1 MLENLSILP
10 PDPILGVGQMYFQ
23 DTDPNKVGL
32 AVGVYQTEAAVTPV
46 LSAVKKAEAHMLEN
60 QGSKV
65 YIAQAGDPDFIAGV
79 TRIMFGAQLQAQV
92 NDRLASIMV
101 PGGCGGLRIA
111 AEVINQSRPGA
122 TVWMST
128 PTWGNHYPLLESAGL
143 TLKNYPYYDADK
155 GVVDFQAMLDAFQE
169 IPENDIVLVHACCH
183 NPTGADLSSAQW
195 QQLFDV
201 IVERKLL
208 PFIDAAYLGFSD
220 SMEEDAEPIRLAAQ
234 RVPEAIVVNSCS
246 KNFGLY
252 RERTGMLTFLGETEE
267 AALAAQ
273 SQGMSKARQSYSMS
287 PFHGGGIVGT
297 ILKDEAFTKE
307 WLAEVSQM
315 RDRMNSLRAEFAK
328 QMNNK
333 QAVRDFSFI
342 ASNRGMFSNLG
353 ITKEQVHRLRD
364 DFKIYMLDSSRIN
377 VAGLA
382 KANLDYTTDAIARV
396 LTT

>member
-1 MLENLSILP
+1 MLENLSITP
-10 PDPILGVGQMYFQ
+10 PDPILGVGQMYVQ
-23 DTDPNKVGL
+23 ETDPNKVGL
-32 AVGVYQTEAAVTPV
+32 AIGVYQTEAAVTPV
-46 LSAVKKAEAHMLEN
+46 LSAVKKAEADMLQE

-65 YIAQAGDPDFIAGV
+65 YIAQAGDPDFLAGMN
-79 TRIMFGAQLQAQV
+79 RIIFGEALLAALGQ
-92 NDRLASIMV
+92 RTASIMV

-122 TVWMST
+122 TIWMST

-169 IPENDIVLVHACCH
+169 IPENDIVLLHACCH
-183 NPTGADLSSAQW
+183 NPTGADLSGAQW
-195 QQLFDV
+195 RQLFDV

-220 SMEEDAEPIRLAAQ
+220 SMEEDCAPIRIAAE
-234 RVPEAIVVNSCS
+234 RVPESILVISCS

-252 RERTGMLTFLGETEE
+252 RERTGMLTFIGETEH

-273 SQGMSKARQSYSMS
+273 SQGMTKARQSYSMS

-297 ILKDEAFTKE
+297 ILNNEAYTEE
-307 WLAEVSQM
+307 WLAEVAQM
-315 RDRMNSLRAEFAK
+315 RDRMNTLRAEFAK

-353 ITKEQVHRLRD
+353 ISKEQVMRLREE
-364 DFKIYMLDSSRIN
+364 FKIYMLDSSRIN

-382 KANLDYTTDAIARV
+382 NVNLDYTTNAIARV